1 VAERNEEVTRRIVEM
16 LDKYPTLKS
25 RQLHDMAQRMDTSIA
40 ALSLRSFH
48 ARYVL
53 PILRERA
60 RAEGRIRPRKPRRKK
75 QAASEQ
81 VEVQQAA
88 AESAPPAK
96 RTRRSRTAASA
107 DASSAEH
114 ARVRGILL
122 QYVREIAGA
131 ESGSDLVALGAGID
145 DVVRQILSP
154 GTD

>member
-16 LDKYPTLKS
+16 LEKYPTLKS

-75 QAASEQ
+75 QAETKQ

-96 RTRRSRTAASA
+96 RTRRSRTASA
-107 DASSAEH
+107 DASAAEH

-122 QYVREIAGA
+122 QYVREIAAA

-145 DVVRQILSP
+145 DIVRQIVSP